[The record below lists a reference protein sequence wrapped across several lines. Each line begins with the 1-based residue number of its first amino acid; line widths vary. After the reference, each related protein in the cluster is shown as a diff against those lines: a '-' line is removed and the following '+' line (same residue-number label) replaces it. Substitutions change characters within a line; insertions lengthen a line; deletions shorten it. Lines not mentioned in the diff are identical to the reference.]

1 MSGQHRE
8 KDRICSHKAAS
19 HHIPEGSAAK
29 LSLRIVFSYSIQYLP
44 LIPKCLSAPS
54 TSAAASICKVF
65 KDSNRQQSMK
75 DIVRQHSY
83 SLTAE
88 TFKTASVRHWTF
100 DFGFQTIVFVNKYTR
115 IRIFAVPSKSRIYFL
130 IEPSTCTIRV
140 RNNQIA
146 GTRRG
151 RKYLPWTPEI

>member
-1 MSGQHRE
+1 MRRTVFAAIKPLPIIFQ
-8 KDRICSHKAAS
+8 KAPRRNCLCVS
-19 HHIPEGSAAK
+19 SF
-29 LSLRIVFSYSIQYLP
+29 RTVFNT
-44 LIPKCLSAPS
+44 CLSYRSVYSLHLNYRYANSCTP
-54 TSAAASICKVF
+54 A
-65 KDSNRQQSMK
+65 K